1 MTCTLNYIL
10 FQSYYSQIND
20 AIWFI
25 IIASSNAL
33 NGTFQ
38 VKNYEIMI
46 RLLYLF
52 IHKNEFSTIY
62 RPNIVI

>member
-20 AIWFI
+20 AILFI

-38 VKNYEIMI
+38 VKKLWNNDSII
-46 RLLYLF
+46 YLF
-52 IHKNEFSTIY
+52 IHKIHIFDNL
-62 RPNIVI
+62 